1 MKHFKEKVNLA
12 APTPFE
18 KSIQGKSGGCNI
30 NQDVVE
36 LHLSTN
42 LAIIEQSIVEPVTD
56 FLLSYFDMFD
66 VLCDKE
72 ELCGSA
78 SLISIP
84 QLVNKP
90 KNYASM
96 GAEFKHVVH
105 IVNENEE
112 AQLLSSLH
120 TMGYIELDDVCELSC
135 LENNMF
141 VEFELPCS
149 CNVSFHAIGKYN
161 CKEEY
166 MVRRI

>member
-1 MKHFKEKVNLA
+1 MLNV
-12 APTPFE
+12 P
-18 KSIQGKSGGCNI
+18 
-30 NQDVVE
+30 
-36 LHLSTN
+36 
-42 LAIIEQSIVEPVTD
+42 
-56 FLLSYFDMFD
+56 
-66 VLCDKE
+66 CDKE
-72 ELCGSA
+72 ELCDNA

-84 QLVNKP
+84 KLMNKA
-90 KNYASM
+90 KKSESM
-96 GAEFKHVVH
+96 SAEFKHVVH